1 MRNSFIGVLVS
12 ILMLCPQ
19 LVAEDSMSSQIAY
32 VDLDQVFSSSLVN
45 TKLEN
50 LKKDF
55 QSRQNDFEAARDRLQ
70 KMQADFEKES
80 AAMTKIVR
88 ENREL
93 EIKEMAAKLSQQG
106 SEMSNEFFMQ
116 QKQIQADYM
125 KQVTDISKF
134 LADKYGIKVIYAK
147 QGLLYISED
156 LDLTEELIREL
167 K

>member
-19 LVAEDSMSSQIAY
+19 LVAEDSLSTQIAY

-45 TKLEN
+45 TKLDN

-55 QSRQNDFEAARDRLQ
+55 QSRQSDFEAARDRLQ

-93 EIKEMAAKLSQQG
+93 EIKEMAAKLSKQG

-134 LADKYGIKVIYAK
+134 LANKYGIKVIYAK

>member
-125 KQVTDISKF
+125 QQVTDISKF